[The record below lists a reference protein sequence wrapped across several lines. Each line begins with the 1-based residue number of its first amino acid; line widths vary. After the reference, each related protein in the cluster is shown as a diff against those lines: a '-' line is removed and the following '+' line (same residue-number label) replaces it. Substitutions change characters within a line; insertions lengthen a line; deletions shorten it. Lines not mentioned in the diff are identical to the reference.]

1 MPWDNYYINNK
12 DLYTEKVFEEKK
24 NIYNFIINN
33 NIPFGFACMIKYIR
47 NVNYDEIINYHYI
60 DMLLDIII
68 V

>member
-33 NIPFGFACMIKYIR
+33 NIPFEFACMIKYIR